1 MVQIRF
7 KKESPPIFGLLFQPY
22 PIHFNAIKHANLTRM
37 FPYQRFFLDNGL
49 EVIVHEDHSSK
60 IAVFNLLYKVG
71 SRFEQPG
78 KTGLAHFFEHLMFG
92 SSANVP
98 VFDRELERVGGS
110 CNAFTS
116 PDITNYYMTLPAAN
130 IETAFWLESDRM
142 LQLTLSEKTIETQR
156 KVVIE
161 EYKQRYL
168 NQPYGDVWHLMRDLA
183 FKKHPYRWPTI
194 GQSLADIE
202 GYARTDIWDFY
213 QTHYHP
219 ANAILVVA
227 GDVTPAQIEKLA
239 VKWFATIPSNPTIQQ
254 GIPSESPQTAKRA
267 VVHQARVPTDALYKA
282 YKMPAKGQPGY
293 LEADLITDVL
303 GSGKSSLLEQRLVKN
318 GRMFATVGG
327 YIMGS
332 VDPGLL
338 VFSGKMETG
347 VSALEAEEALNE
359 VLREFLA
366 NEILDRDL
374 QKIKNQG
381 EAIKTY
387 ESIQLLNR
395 AMNLAYFAHLGN
407 PDLYWK
413 EFEEKSK
420 IEAPQIK
427 TWASQ
432 LLCENQA
439 SVLYYQS
446 NN

>member
-1 MVQIRF
+1 
-7 KKESPPIFGLLFQPY
+7 
-22 PIHFNAIKHANLTRM
+22 M
-37 FPYQRFFLDNGL
+37 FPYQRIFLENGL
-49 EVIVHEDHSSK
+49 EVIAHEDHSSK

-71 SRFEQPG
+71 SRFEKPG

-142 LQLTLSEKTIETQR
+142 LQLSLNEKTIETQR
-156 KVVIE
+156 KVVME

-168 NQPYGDVWHLMRDLA
+168 NQPYGDVWHHLRDLA
-183 FKKHPYRWPTI
+183 FEKHAYRWPTI
-194 GQSLADIE
+194 GQTLRDIE
-202 GYARTDIWDFY
+202 EYTREDVLDFY
-213 QTHYHP
+213 HTHYHP
-219 ANAILVVA
+219 GNAILVVA
-227 GDVTPAQIEKLA
+227 GDVTLSQIEKLA
-239 VKWFATIPSNPTIQQ
+239 EKWFGPIPSNSSKQNGILTEPFQTVKRSKEIQ
-254 GIPSESPQTAKRA
+254 AK
-267 VVHQARVPTDALYKA
+267 VPTDALYKA
-282 YKMPAKGQPGY
+282 YKMPAKFETGY
-293 LEADLITDVL
+293 LEADLISDIL

-318 GRMFATVGG
+318 GKIFASVGG
-327 YIMGS
+327 YITGS

-338 VFSGKMETG
+338 VFSGKMEAG
-347 VSALEAEEALNE
+347 VSANSAESALDE
-359 VLREFLA
+359 VLGEFLE
-366 NEILDRDL
+366 NEIPEREL

-381 EAIKTY
+381 EAMKTY

-395 AMNLAYFAHLGN
+395 AMNLAYFAHLGD

-427 TWASQ
+427 AWANQ
-432 LLCENQA
+432 ILKEDQA

-446 NN
+446 IN

>member
-1 MVQIRF
+1 
-7 KKESPPIFGLLFQPY
+7 
-22 PIHFNAIKHANLTRM
+22 M
-37 FPYQRFFLDNGL
+37 FSYQRIFLKNGL

-142 LQLTLSEKTIETQR
+142 LQVSLTEKTIETQR
-156 KVVIE
+156 KVVME

-168 NQPYGDVWHLMRDLA
+168 NQPYGDVWHHMRDLA
-183 FKKHPYRWPTI
+183 YEKHAYRWPTI
-194 GQSLADIE
+194 GQTLEDIE
-202 GYARTDIWDFY
+202 GYARADVLDFY

-219 ANAILVVA
+219 GNAILVVA
-227 GDVTPAQIEKLA
+227 GDVTFSQIEKLA
-239 VKWFATIPSNPTIQQ
+239 EKWFGPIPASS
-254 GIPSESPQTAKRA
+254 IPRKPILQESPQSFKKAKEINA
-267 VVHQARVPTDALYKA
+267 KVPTDALYKA
-282 YKMPAKGQPGY
+282 YKMPAKGEEGY
-293 LEADLITDVL
+293 LEADLISDIL

-318 GRMFATVGG
+318 GKIFASVGG
-327 YIMGS
+327 YITGS

-338 VFSGKMETG
+338 VFSGKMESG
-347 VSALEAEEALNE
+347 ISAQTAEKALDE
-359 VLREFLA
+359 VIGEFLE
-366 NEILDRDL
+366 NEIAEREL

-381 EAIKTY
+381 EAMKTY

-395 AMNLAYFAHLGN
+395 AMNLAYYAHLGD
-407 PDLYWK
+407 PDLYWQ

-420 IEAPQIK
+420 IEARQIK

-432 LLCENQA
+432 LLREDQA
-439 SVLYYQS
+439 SVIYYQS
-446 NN
+446 IQS